1 MIDTF
6 LEVNNLTLEIPLFNV
21 NRSFRTSLINRLT
34 GATIN
39 QDEHSKQISIRAL
52 HDISFRLEAGDRLG
66 LVGHNGAGKTTLLRL
81 LSRIYRPIIGNYRY
95 YGRITPLFNMS
106 LGLDLDDTGI
116 DNIYTIGM
124 HLGMTKS
131 EIEAKRNDII
141 EFSDLGD
148 YIYLPMRIY
157 SAGMQMR
164 LSFAIAT
171 SLDPDI
177 LLMDEGIGAGDA
189 NFAEKAEGRLSR
201 FYEKCGIMVVASHSD
216 DLIRKL
222 CNKALLLEKGRQIAI
237 GPVEE
242 ILSLYSERR

>member
-1 MIDTF
+1 MRDTF
-6 LEVNNLTLEIPLFNV
+6 LEVNNLTLEIPVFNV
-21 NRSFRTSLINRLT
+21 NRSFRTSLMNRLT
-34 GATIN
+34 GATIK
-39 QDEHSKQISIRAL
+39 QDEKSNQINIRAL

-81 LSRIYRPIIGNYRY
+81 LSRIYKPVMGSYQYN
-95 YGRITPLFNMS
+95 GRITPLFNMS
-106 LGLDLDDTGI
+106 VGLDLDDTGI

-124 HLGMTKS
+124 HLGMTRS
-131 EIEAKRNDII
+131 EIETKKNDII

-189 NFAEKAEGRLSR
+189 NFAEKAECRLSR
-201 FYEKCGIMVVASHSD
+201 FYEKSGIMVVASHSD

-222 CNKALLLEKGRQIAI
+222 CNKALLLEQGKQIAI
-237 GPVEE
+237 GPVDE
-242 ILSLYSERR
+242 ILALYSERR